1 MSAAST
7 PDVTAAE
14 ATRRRDFRL
23 YWIAGAVDQLGS
35 QTSGIVFPLVT
46 LAVTGSPAAAGL
58 VGALALAGR
67 LVAAPVAGV
76 LADRLPRKQMMVVS
90 LLVAAVVM
98 AGLFIGVAAGTVTL
112 ALLAGAA
119 FVEGLAQS
127 GYEAAGAGSIRRV
140 LPADDKK
147 ALSRLEARNHAVQV
161 VGPVF
166 GGALYQLGRWVPFLV
181 DAVSYV
187 VSACLVSAIRTDLTP
202 VRAERTSF
210 LADLRDGL
218 RFVWRQPF
226 LRFVTIWA
234 AAINFTFG
242 ALIYYAI
249 LTAGQQGAP
258 AASIGLILTVAS
270 IGGLT
275 GALAA
280 PAVFARVR
288 PMTVIIVASWAM
300 VALVVAMSQA
310 RQTWTYGLLFGLVFL
325 LSPLLGVI
333 FQSRVIALTPDE
345 LQGRVGTVM
354 GTAGEVL
361 QTPAPLLAGL
371 LVAWYNPS
379 AVALVFAALLAVLAV
394 YTTVNLRHLRAGT
407 EDEPTDA
414 ASTQPAPPDPAPTQP
429 AQPDPAPDQAAT
441 AGASSGEPVAEE
453 VRG

>member
-1 MSAAST
+1 MSGPT
-7 PDVTAAE
+7 PAEVT
-14 ATRRRDFRL
+14 RKRDFRL

-98 AGLFIGVAAGTVTL
+98 AGLFVGVATGAATL
-112 ALLAGAA
+112 AVLAGAA

-147 ALSRLEARNHAVQV
+147 ALSRLEARNHAVQI
-161 VGPVF
+161 VGPLF
-166 GGALYQLGRWVPFLV
+166 GGVLYQIGRWVPFLV

-202 VRAERTSF
+202 TRTERTSF

-218 RFVWRQPF
+218 RFVWQQPF

-234 AAINFTFG
+234 AGINFTFG

-270 IGGLT
+270 VGGLT

-280 PAVFARVR
+280 PAVFSRVR
-288 PMTVIIVASWAM
+288 PMTVIVVASWAM

-371 LVAWYNPS
+371 LVAWYSPS
-379 AVALVFAALLAVLAV
+379 TVALIFAALLALLAG
-394 YTTVNLRHLRAGT
+394 YTTVNLRQLRAGA
-407 EDEPTDA
+407 EEPPD
-414 ASTQPAPPDPAPTQP
+414 DPAPADP
-429 AQPDPAPDQAAT
+429 AQTEHAPTDPEAA
-441 AGASSGEPVAEE
+441 E
-453 VRG
+453 VRR

>member
-1 MSAAST
+1 MADKSSAET
-7 PDVTAAE
+7 M
-14 ATRRRDFRL
+14 RKRDFRL

-46 LAVTGSPAAAGL
+46 LAITGSPAAAGL
-58 VGALALAGR
+58 VGAAALVGR
-67 LVAAPVAGV
+67 LVAAPAAGV
-76 LADRLPRKQMMVVS
+76 LADRLPRKLMMVTS
-90 LLVAAVVM
+90 LLVAGVVM
-98 AGLFIGVAAGTVTL
+98 GGLFVSVATGTATL
-112 ALLAGAA
+112 VVLVGAA

-127 GYEAAGAGSIRRV
+127 GYEAAGAGAIRRV
-140 LPADDKK
+140 LPADDKR
-147 ALSRLEARNHAVQV
+147 ALSRLEARNHAVQI

-187 VSACLVSAIRTDLTP
+187 VSALLVSAIRTDLTP
-202 VRAERTSF
+202 SRSERTSF

-218 RFVWRQPF
+218 RFVWNQPF

-234 AAINFTFG
+234 AGINFTFG
-242 ALIYYAI
+242 ALIYFAI
-249 LTAGQQGAP
+249 LTAGREGAP

-270 IGGLT
+270 VGGLT

-280 PAVFARVR
+280 PAVFSRVR
-288 PMTVIIVASWAM
+288 PMTVVVVASWAM
-300 VALVVAMSQA
+300 VALVVALSQA

-333 FQSRVIALTPDE
+333 FQARVIALTPDE

-371 LVAWYNPS
+371 LVAWYSPT
-379 AVALVFAALLAVLAV
+379 AVALIFAAALAALAT
-394 YTTVNLRHLRAGT
+394 YTTVNLRQLRAGADEE
-407 EDEPTDA
+407 EDETD
-414 ASTQPAPPDPAPTQP
+414 PPPGSGPEP
-429 AQPDPAPDQAAT
+429 
-441 AGASSGEPVAEE
+441 SSGPESEPEPKSESKSKSKSKSATQVEE
-453 VRG
+453 ARR

>member
-1 MSAAST
+1 MADKSSAET
-7 PDVTAAE
+7 M
-14 ATRRRDFRL
+14 RKRDFRL

-46 LAVTGSPAAAGL
+46 LAITGSPAAAGL
-58 VGALALAGR
+58 VGAAALVGR
-67 LVAAPVAGV
+67 LVAAPAAGV
-76 LADRLPRKQMMVVS
+76 LADRLPRKLMMVTS
-90 LLVAAVVM
+90 LLVAGVVM
-98 AGLFIGVAAGTVTL
+98 GGLFVSVATGTATL
-112 ALLAGAA
+112 VVLVGAA

-127 GYEAAGAGSIRRV
+127 GYEAAGAGAIRRV
-140 LPADDKK
+140 LPADDKR
-147 ALSRLEARNHAVQV
+147 ALSRLEARNHAVQI

-187 VSACLVSAIRTDLTP
+187 VSALLVSAIRTDLTP
-202 VRAERTSF
+202 SRSERTSF

-218 RFVWRQPF
+218 RFVWNQPF

-234 AAINFTFG
+234 AGINFTFG
-242 ALIYYAI
+242 ALIYFAI
-249 LTAGQQGAP
+249 LTAGREGAP

-270 IGGLT
+270 VGGLT

-280 PAVFARVR
+280 PAVFSRVR
-288 PMTVIIVASWAM
+288 PMTVVVVASWAM
-300 VALVVAMSQA
+300 VALVVALSQA

-333 FQSRVIALTPDE
+333 FQARVIALTPDE

-371 LVAWYNPS
+371 LVAWYSPT
-379 AVALVFAALLAVLAV
+379 AVALIFAAALAALAT
-394 YTTVNLRHLRAGT
+394 YTTVNLRQLRAGADEE
-407 EDEPTDA
+407 EDETD
-414 ASTQPAPPDPAPTQP
+414 PPPGSGPEP
-429 AQPDPAPDQAAT
+429 
-441 AGASSGEPVAEE
+441 SSGPESEPEPKSESESATQVEE
-453 VRG
+453 ARR

>member
-1 MSAAST
+1 MTAAST
-7 PDVTAAE
+7 ADSTPTDGN
-14 ATRRRDFRL
+14 RKRDFRL

-46 LAVTGSPAAAGL
+46 LAITGSPAAAGL

-67 LVAAPVAGV
+67 LVAAPAAGV
-76 LADRLPRKQMMVVS
+76 LADRLPRKRMMVAS
-90 LLVAAVVM
+90 LLLAAATMAVLFVSVASGTATLVV
-98 AGLFIGVAAGTVTL
+98 LAA
-112 ALLAGAA
+112 AA

-147 ALSRLEARNHAVQV
+147 ALSRLEARNHAVQI

-166 GGALYQLGRWVPFLV
+166 GGALYQIGRWVPFLV

-187 VSACLVSAIRTDLTP
+187 VSAFLVSAIRTDLTP
-202 VRAERTSF
+202 DRAERTSF
-210 LADLRDGL
+210 LTDLRDGL

-234 AAINFTFG
+234 AGINFTFG

-249 LTAGQQGAP
+249 LTAGQQGAA
-258 AASIGLILTVAS
+258 AASIGLVLTVAS
-270 IGGLT
+270 VGGLT
-275 GALAA
+275 GALLA
-280 PAVFARVR
+280 PAVFSRVR
-288 PMTVIIVASWAM
+288 PMTVIVVASWAM
-300 VALVVAMSQA
+300 VALVAAMSQA

-371 LVAWYNPS
+371 LVAWYSPT
-379 AVALVFAALLAVLAV
+379 AVALIFAAALAGLAV
-394 YTTVNLRHLRAGT
+394 YTTVNLRQLRAGA
-407 EDEPTDA
+407 ED
-414 ASTQPAPPDPAPTQP
+414 PPDDAMTTEPG
-429 AQPDPAPDQAAT
+429 AT
-441 AGASSGEPVAEE
+441 ATESEATPTEPVAEE
-453 VRG
+453 ARR

>member
-1 MSAAST
+1 MHASST
-7 PDVTAAE
+7 PNVTAAE

-67 LVAAPVAGV
+67 LAAAPVAGV

-90 LLVAAVVM
+90 LVVAAVVM
-98 AGLFIGVAAGTVTL
+98 ATLFAGVAVGAVTL

-119 FVEGLAQS
+119 FVEGVAQS

-140 LPADDKK
+140 LPADDKL

-161 VGPVF
+161 VGPVI

-210 LADLRDGL
+210 LADLRNGL
-218 RFVWRQPF
+218 RFVWQQPF

-249 LTAGQQGAP
+249 LTSGQQGAP
-258 AASIGLILTVAS
+258 AASIGLILAVAS

-288 PMTVIIVASWAM
+288 PMTVIVVSSWAM

-371 LVAWYNPS
+371 LVAWYSPS
-379 AVALVFAALLAVLAV
+379 AVALVFAALLALLAV
-394 YTTVNLRHLRAGT
+394 YTTASLRHLRAGT
-407 EDEPTDA
+407 EEGEDGSEP
-414 ASTQPAPPDPAPTQP
+414 PPGPEP
-429 AQPDPAPDQAAT
+429 
-441 AGASSGEPVAEE
+441 SSGPESEAEPKPESQVEE
-453 VRG
+453 ARR